1 MSDTGNQEYSKYL
14 IFLKRDEKTKSYN
27 VINILT
33 CREIIDM
40 RDYDLKDDIQK
51 ENIRKKMNVYATN
64 YKNKNDNE
72 SKKKNKILDY
82 MVNPEVQN
90 NVKPFLISFGI
101 KDIVLLDIVDD
112 FDESRNITL
121 IPIEIDK
128 GNYIMPRMYNIPN
141 QIYEKNFVKSRS
153 EKNLITKFQSNLI
166 KNVNFDSDNFNKI
179 NENIKSKTI
188 SSSNIEQINF
198 LDDSEYKFCGFSLEK
213 VDNMI
218 RITSDCFE
226 NVRPKTPINNKL
238 FPEEARLERKN
249 TPPASIA
256 KKPNSPAAKSD
267 PGTTSNIS
275 SYATNKTRNVRTAP
289 PSEGNKNNK
298 TQKNPK
304 TPFR

>member
-1 MSDTGNQEYSKYL
+1 MSDTGNQENSKYL
-14 IFLKRDEKTKSYN
+14 IFLKRDEPKKSYN
-27 VINILT
+27 MINILT
-33 CREIIDM
+33 YKEIIDM
-40 RDYDLKDDIQK
+40 RDYDLKNEKQK

-72 SKKKNKILDY
+72 SKIKNKILDY
-82 MVNPEVQN
+82 MVNPNVQN

-101 KDIVLLDIVDD
+101 KDIVLLDIVGD

-141 QIYEKNFVKSRS
+141 QIYEKNFVKSRT
-153 EKNLITKFQSNLI
+153 EANLLTEFQSNLI

-238 FPEEARLERKN
+238 FPGDTKLERNK
-249 TPPASIA
+249 PPSIG
-256 KKPNSPAAKSD
+256 KKPSSPAAKSD
-267 PGTTSNIS
+267 PGKNSNQYNAINNSRNVKSAATSVGNQS
-275 SYATNKTRNVRTAP
+275 NKTR
-289 PSEGNKNNK
+289 KK
-298 TQKNPK
+298 TK
-304 TPFR
+304 TPPFRQ

>member
-1 MSDTGNQEYSKYL
+1 MSDTGNQENSKYL
-14 IFLKRDEKTKSYN
+14 IFLKRDEKKKSYN
-27 VINILT
+27 MINILT

-40 RDYDLKDDIQK
+40 RDYDLKNDIQK

-72 SKKKNKILDY
+72 SKKKNKILDD
-82 MVNPEVQN
+82 MVNPNVQN

-101 KDIVLLDIVDD
+101 KDIVLLDIVGD

-141 QIYEKNFVKSRS
+141 QIYEKNFVKSRT
-153 EKNLITKFQSNLI
+153 EKNLLTEFQSNLI

-238 FPEEARLERKN
+238 FPEEPRLEIKN
-249 TPPASIA
+249 PPPPSIA
-256 KKPNSPAAKSD
+256 KKPNSPAKSD
-267 PGTTSNIS
+267 PGVTSNIS
-275 SYATNKTRNVRTAP
+275 SYENKTRKISSAP
-289 PSEGNKNNK
+289 PSEVNKYNK

-304 TPFR
+304 TRFR

>member
-1 MSDTGNQEYSKYL
+1 MSDTGNQENSKYL
-14 IFLKRDEKTKSYN
+14 IFLKRDEEKNSYN

-40 RDYDLKDDIQK
+40 RDYDLKNDIQK

-64 YKNKNDNE
+64 YKNKDDNE
-72 SKKKNKILDY
+72 SKIKNKILDD
-82 MVNPEVQN
+82 MVNPNVQN
-90 NVKPFLISFGI
+90 NVKPFLISFGN
-101 KDIVLLDIVDD
+101 KDIVLLDIVGD

-213 VDNMI
+213 VNNMI

-238 FPEEARLERKN
+238 FPEEARLERKK
-249 TPPASIA
+249 PPPSIA

-267 PGTTSNIS
+267 PGATSNIS
-275 SYATNKTRNVRTAP
+275 SNANKTRNVRTAP
-289 PSEGNKNNK
+289 SSVENNYNK
-298 TQKNPK
+298 TQKKTK
-304 TPFR
+304 TPPFR